1 MRSTTSNRKP
11 RVVFQLGVLVLV
23 LASAMLVTSCAGSGA
38 TPTPTTPASA
48 KTFTAT
54 ELAQYDGQNGQ
65 PAYVAIGGKVY
76 DVSAIAQWKGGKH
89 QGMTAGKDITA
100 AFESQSPHTLAF
112 IKAVPVV
119 GTYSG

>member
-1 MRSTTSNRKP
+1 MRSTTSNR
-11 RVVFQLGVLVLV
+11 RISTVFQLGALVLV
-23 LASAMLVTSCAGSGA
+23 VVAAMLVTSCAGSSA
-38 TPTPTTPASA
+38 TPTPTTSASA

-54 ELAQYDGQNGQ
+54 ELVQYDGQNGQ
-65 PAYVAIGGKVY
+65 PAYVAISGKVY

-100 AFESQSPHTLAF
+100 AFEGQSPHTLAF

>member
-1 MRSTTSNRKP
+1 MKSKTLHRKP
-11 RVVFQLGVLVLV
+11 LVVFQLGFLVLVLV
-23 LASAMLVTSCAGSGA
+23 TAMLVTSCAGSSA
-38 TPTPTTPASA
+38 TPTPTMPASA
-48 KTFTAT
+48 KTFTTT
-54 ELAQYDGQNGQ
+54 ELARYDGQNGQ

-119 GTYSG
+119 GTFTG